1 VKRTLARQAAF
12 AALLAGCAA
21 TPAAASGPLFSSS
34 LALAPAH
41 MSASERAYAR
51 TIEPASANEVTANLI
66 KNIGKRVAFICTVTA
81 IVHPDTMIGQCGRD
95 AEPIDMYVLTPTAV
109 YRVGTKLRVLGEMAA
124 PGQWVDVTGHS
135 WFTPFVKAKFADR
148 I

>member
-1 VKRTLARQAAF
+1 MRSLTRPAAF
-12 AALLAGCAA
+12 VAILVAYGWSPAL
-21 TPAAASGPLFSSS
+21 ASGPLFSSR

-41 MSASERAYAR
+41 MSTPERAYAR
-51 TIEPASANEVTANLI
+51 TIAPASANEVTANLI
-66 KNIGKRVAFICTVTA
+66 KNIGKHVAFICTVTA

-95 AEPIDMYVLTPTAV
+95 AEPIDMYVLTPTAG
-109 YRVGTKLRVLGEMAA
+109 YHVGTKLRVLGEMAP

>member
-1 VKRTLARQAAF
+1 MMRALARLAAF
-12 AALLAGCAA
+12 VAIPSACVWSPAL
-21 TPAAASGPLFSSS
+21 ASGPFFSTSA
-34 LALAPAH
+34 ALAPAH

-51 TIEPASANEVTANLI
+51 TIAPASANEVTANLI

-95 AEPIDMYVLTPTAV
+95 AEPIDMYVLTPTKG
-109 YRVGTKLRVLGEMAA
+109 YTVGTKLRVLGEMAP

>member
-1 VKRTLARQAAF
+1 MRALVRS
-12 AALLAGCAA
+12 AALVVVLAASARGTA
-21 TPAAASGPLFSSS
+21 PASGPLFSSS

-41 MSASERAYAR
+41 MSSSERAYAR

-81 IVHPDTMIGQCGRD
+81 IVHADTMIGQCGRD
-95 AEPIDMYVLTPTAV
+95 AEPIDMYVLTPTAG
-109 YRVGTKLRVLGEMAA
+109 YHVGTKLRVLGEMAP